1 MSDLQATFTFV
12 VFGSVLLV
20 IVFDLLDM
28 ALAALL
34 GVSALSAVGVFSLQD
49 ILNVVRVFG
58 GPLALLFGGM
68 VVART
73 LMPTGLFD
81 YIGNVF
87 LRATRGS
94 GKRFLLGVIV
104 LVVSCAFLP
113 NATTVLLLAPI
124 VIRVASAL
132 KVDIVAPL
140 VLIAI
145 VSNSAGLLILVGDP
159 ATFLVGNSIGMTFT
173 EYLRRV
179 SLGGLLSLLVIV
191 PLLPL
196 VMGNIWR
203 ARCDL
208 TADLRPEPLK
218 HPLFATSSL
227 VVLAVMVLLFL
238 FGDFLPVR
246 IVPPSTAIIG
256 CSLALLS
263 VYGAKIEPVDR
274 VLNDIDWKTLVFL
287 ACMFCL
293 VEALT
298 KTGVLQGLSQKM
310 YVRLGVD
317 VLSVAFVMLAG
328 GGLIGSVV
336 ANIPVVAAM
345 VLIVKGYFVVAH
357 LVPEDALG
365 ATFLEWPLTT
375 LPVFVAMM
383 FGGTLGGNGTLIGAS
398 ANIVCAG
405 ISARHGRPLT
415 FVMFMRYGIPVML
428 CQLAVSAVYILGL
441 YYVVGQ
447 SP

>member
-1 MSDLQATFTFV
+1 MSDLQATITFV
-12 VFGSVLLV
+12 VFGTVLLV

-49 ILNVVRVFG
+49 ILNVVRIFG

-104 LVVSCAFLP
+104 LVLSCAFLP

-196 VMGNIWR
+196 VMRNIWQT
-203 ARCDL
+203 RCDL

-218 HPLFATSSL
+218 HPRFATSSL

-328 GGLIGSVV
+328 GGVIGSVV

-415 FVMFMRYGIPVML
+415 FVMFMRYGIPIML

-441 YYVVGQ
+441 YYVVGR
-447 SP
+447 

>member
-1 MSDLQATFTFV
+1 MSDLQATITFV
-12 VFGSVLLV
+12 VFGTVLLV

-104 LVVSCAFLP
+104 LVLSCAFLP

-196 VMGNIWR
+196 VMRNIWQT
-203 ARCDL
+203 RCDL

-218 HPLFATSSL
+218 HPRFATSSL

-328 GGLIGSVV
+328 GGVIGSVV

-415 FVMFMRYGIPVML
+415 FVMFMRYGIPIML

-441 YYVVGQ
+441 YYVVGR
-447 SP
+447 

>member
-1 MSDLQATFTFV
+1 MSDLQATITFV
-12 VFGSVLLV
+12 VFGTVLLM

-317 VLSVAFVMLAG
+317 VLAVAFVMLAG
-328 GGLIGSVV
+328 GGLVGSVV

-345 VLIVKGYFVVAH
+345 VLIVKGYLVVAQ

-365 ATFLEWPLTT
+365 ATFLEWPITT

>member
-1 MSDLQATFTFV
+1 MSDLQATITFV
-12 VFGSVLLV
+12 VFGTVLLM

-49 ILNVVRVFG
+49 ILNVVRIFG

-104 LVVSCAFLP
+104 LVLSCAFLP

-196 VMGNIWR
+196 VMRNIWQT
-203 ARCDL
+203 RCDL

-218 HPLFATSSL
+218 HPRFATSSL

-310 YVRLGVD
+310 YGRLGVN

-415 FVMFMRYGIPVML
+415 FVMFMRYGIPIML
-428 CQLAVSAVYILGL
+428 CQLAVSAAYILGL
-441 YYVVGQ
+441 YYVVGR
-447 SP
+447 

>member
-1 MSDLQATFTFV
+1 MSDLQAIITFV
-12 VFGSVLLV
+12 VFGTVLLA

-34 GVSALSAVGVFSLQD
+34 GVSVLTAVGVFTLQD
-49 ILNVVRVFG
+49 ILNVVRTFG

-81 YIGNVF
+81 YIGNIF
-87 LRATRGS
+87 LRATQGS

-104 LVVSCAFLP
+104 LVVLCAFLP

-132 KVDIVAPL
+132 KVDLVGPL

-159 ATFLVGNSIGMTFT
+159 ATFLVGSSIGMTFT
-173 EYLRRV
+173 QYLRQV
-179 SLGGLLSLLVIV
+179 SLGGVLSLLMIV

-203 ARCDL
+203 ARSALPTDL
-208 TADLRPEPLK
+208 KPEPLK
-218 HPLFATSSL
+218 YPLFAACSL

-238 FGDFLPVR
+238 FGDSLPVR

-256 CSLALLS
+256 CSLALLT
-263 VYGAKIEPVDR
+263 VYGAKIEPIDK
-274 VLNDIDWKTLVFL
+274 VLSDIDWKTLVFL
-287 ACMFCL
+287 ACIFCL

-298 KTGVLQGLSQKM
+298 KTGVLHGLSQGLYGKF
-310 YVRLGVD
+310 GVD
-317 VLSVAFVMLAG
+317 VLAVALVMLAS
-328 GGLIGSVV
+328 GGLVGSVV

-345 VLIVKGYFVVAH
+345 VLIVKGYFVIAR

-365 ATFLEWPLTT
+365 ATFVEWPVTT

-405 ISARHGRPLT
+405 ISARHGKPLT
-415 FVMFMRYGIPVML
+415 FVTFMRYGIPIMV
-428 CQLAVSAVYILGL
+428 CQLAVSALYVLGL
-441 YYVVGQ
+441 YYLIGR
-447 SP
+447 

>member
-1 MSDLQATFTFV
+1 MSDLQAIITFI
-12 VFGSVLLV
+12 VFGSVILA
-20 IVFDLLDM
+20 IVFDLLDL

-34 GVSALSAVGVFSLQD
+34 GVSTLIAVGVFNLQD
-49 ILNVVRVFG
+49 ILNVVRTFG

-81 YIGNVF
+81 YIGNIF

-104 LVVSCAFLP
+104 LVVLCAFLP

-132 KVDIVAPL
+132 QVDFTAPL

-159 ATFLVGNSIGMTFT
+159 ATFLVGSSIGMTFT
-173 EYLRRV
+173 QYLRQV
-179 SLGGLLSLLVIV
+179 SLGGVLSLLTIV
-191 PLLPL
+191 PLLPW
-196 VMGNIWR
+196 VMANIWR
-203 ARCDL
+203 ARCPL
-208 TADLRPEPLK
+208 PADLKPEPLK
-218 HPLFATSSL
+218 HPVFAVSSL
-227 VVLAVMVLLFL
+227 AVLAVMVVLFL

-256 CSLALLS
+256 CSLALLTL
-263 VYGAKIEPVDR
+263 YGTKIEPVDK

-298 KTGVLQGLSQKM
+298 KTGVLHGLSQGL
-310 YVRLGVD
+310 YGWLGVN
-317 VLSVAFVMLAG
+317 VLAVALVMLAG
-328 GGLIGSVV
+328 GGLVGSVV

-345 VLIVKGYFVVAH
+345 ILIAKGYFVVAG

-365 ATFLEWPLTT
+365 ATYVEWPVTT

-405 ISARHGRPLT
+405 ISARHGKPLT
-415 FVMFMRYGIPVML
+415 FAMFMRYGLPIMF
-428 CQLAVSAVYILGL
+428 CQLAVSALYVLGL
-441 YYVVGQ
+441 YYLIGR
-447 SP
+447 

>member
-1 MSDLQATFTFV
+1 MSDLQATITFV
-12 VFGSVLLV
+12 VFGTVLLV

-104 LVVSCAFLP
+104 LVLSCAFLP

-196 VMGNIWR
+196 VMRNIWQT
-203 ARCDL
+203 RCDL

-218 HPLFATSSL
+218 HPRFATSSL

-310 YVRLGVD
+310 YGRLGVN

-415 FVMFMRYGIPVML
+415 FVMFMRYGIPIML

-441 YYVVGQ
+441 YYVVGR
-447 SP
+447 

>member
-1 MSDLQATFTFV
+1 MSDLQATITFV
-12 VFGSVLLV
+12 VFGTVLLA

-34 GVSALSAVGVFSLQD
+34 GVSALTAVGVFTLQD
-49 ILNVVRVFG
+49 ILNVVRTFG

-81 YIGNVF
+81 YIGNIF
-87 LRATRGS
+87 LRATQGS

-104 LVVSCAFLP
+104 LVVLCAFLP

-124 VIRVASAL
+124 IIRVASAL

-159 ATFLVGNSIGMTFT
+159 ATFLVGNAIGMTFT
-173 EYLRRV
+173 QYLRQV
-179 SLGGLLSLLVIV
+179 SLGGVLSLLMIV

-196 VMGNIWR
+196 VMRNIWR
-203 ARCDL
+203 VRSAL
-208 TADLRPEPLK
+208 PADLKPEPLK
-218 HPLFATSSL
+218 YPLFAASSL
-227 VVLAVMVLLFL
+227 MVLAVMILLFL

-263 VYGAKIEPVDR
+263 VYGAKIEPIDK
-274 VLNDIDWKTLVFL
+274 VLSDIDWKTLVFL
-287 ACMFCL
+287 ACIFCL

-298 KTGVLQGLSQKM
+298 KTGVLHGLSQSL
-310 YVRLGVD
+310 YGWLGVD
-317 VLSVAFVMLAG
+317 VLAVALVMLAG
-328 GGLIGSVV
+328 GGLVGSVV

-345 VLIVKGYFVVAH
+345 VLIVKGYFVIAR

-365 ATFLEWPLTT
+365 ATFVEWPATT

-405 ISARHGRPLT
+405 IAARHGKPLT
-415 FVMFMRYGIPVML
+415 FVTFMRYGIPIMV
-428 CQLAVSAVYILGL
+428 CQLAVSALYVWGL
-441 YYVVGQ
+441 YYLIGR
-447 SP
+447 

>member
-1 MSDLQATFTFV
+1 MSDLQATITFV
-12 VFGSVLLV
+12 VFGTVLLA

-34 GVSALSAVGVFSLQD
+34 GVSALTAVGVFTLQD
-49 ILNVVRVFG
+49 ILNVVRTFG

-81 YIGNVF
+81 YIGNIF
-87 LRATRGS
+87 LRATEGS

-104 LVVSCAFLP
+104 LVVLCAFLP

-124 VIRVASAL
+124 IIRVASAL

-159 ATFLVGNSIGMTFT
+159 ATFLVGSAIGMTFT
-173 EYLRRV
+173 QYLRQV
-179 SLGGLLSLLVIV
+179 SLGGVLSLLMIV

-196 VMGNIWR
+196 VMRNIWR
-203 ARCDL
+203 VRSAL
-208 TADLRPEPLK
+208 PADLKPEPLK
-218 HPLFATSSL
+218 YPLFAASSL
-227 VVLAVMVLLFL
+227 MVLAVMILLFL

-263 VYGAKIEPVDR
+263 VYGAKIEPIDR

-287 ACMFCL
+287 ACIFCL

-298 KTGVLQGLSQKM
+298 KTGVLHGLSQSL
-310 YVRLGVD
+310 YGWLGVD
-317 VLSVAFVMLAG
+317 VLAVALVMLAG
-328 GGLIGSVV
+328 GGLVGSVV

-345 VLIVKGYFVVAH
+345 VLIVKGYFVIAR

-365 ATFLEWPLTT
+365 ATFVEWPATT

-405 ISARHGRPLT
+405 IAARHGKPLT
-415 FVMFMRYGIPVML
+415 FVTFMRYGIPIMV
-428 CQLAVSAVYILGL
+428 CQLAVSALYVLGL
-441 YYVVGQ
+441 YYLIGR
-447 SP
+447 

>member
-1 MSDLQATFTFV
+1 
-12 VFGSVLLV
+12 
-20 IVFDLLDM
+20 
-28 ALAALL
+28 
-34 GVSALSAVGVFSLQD
+34 
-49 ILNVVRVFG
+49 
-58 GPLALLFGGM
+58 
-68 VVART
+68 
-73 LMPTGLFD
+73 
-81 YIGNVF
+81 
-87 LRATRGS
+87 
-94 GKRFLLGVIV
+94 V

-317 VLSVAFVMLAG
+317 VLAVAFVMLAG
-328 GGLIGSVV
+328 GGLVGSVV

-345 VLIVKGYFVVAH
+345 VLIVKGYLVVAQ

-365 ATFLEWPLTT
+365 ATFLEWPITT

-383 FGGTLGGNGTLIGAS
+383 FGGTLGGSGTLKKTS

>member
-1 MSDLQATFTFV
+1 MSDLQATITFV
-12 VFGSVLLV
+12 VFGTVLLA

-34 GVSALSAVGVFSLQD
+34 GVSTLTAVGVFTLQD
-49 ILNVVRVFG
+49 ILNVVRTFG

-81 YIGNVF
+81 YIGNRF
-87 LRATRGS
+87 LHATRGS

-104 LVVSCAFLP
+104 LVVLCAFLP

-124 VIRVASAL
+124 VIRVAAAL
-132 KVDIVAPL
+132 KVDMVAPL

-159 ATFLVGNSIGMTFT
+159 ATFLVGNAIGMTFT
-173 EYLRRV
+173 QYLRQV
-179 SLGGLLSLLVIV
+179 SLGGVLSLLTIV
-191 PLLPL
+191 PLLPW
-196 VMGNIWR
+196 VMGSIWQSQC
-203 ARCDL
+203 AL
-208 TADLRPEPLK
+208 TANLKPEPLK
-218 HPLFATSSL
+218 HPFFAASSL

-256 CSLALLS
+256 CSLALLA
-263 VYGAKIEPVDR
+263 VYGAKIEPIDK
-274 VLNDIDWKTLVFL
+274 VLSDIDWKTLVFL
-287 ACMFCL
+287 ACIFCL

-298 KTGVLQGLSQKM
+298 KTGVLHGMSQSL
-310 YVRLGVD
+310 YGWLGVD
-317 VLSVAFVMLAG
+317 VLAVALVMLAS
-328 GGLIGSVV
+328 GGLVGSVV

-345 VLIVKGYFVVAH
+345 VLIVKGYFVIAR

-365 ATFLEWPLTT
+365 ATFVEWPVTT

-415 FVMFMRYGIPVML
+415 FVTFMRYGIPIML
-428 CQLAVSAVYILGL
+428 CQLAVSALYVWGL
-441 YYVVGQ
+441 YYLIGR
-447 SP
+447 

>member
-1 MSDLQATFTFV
+1 
-12 VFGSVLLV
+12 
-20 IVFDLLDM
+20 
-28 ALAALL
+28 
-34 GVSALSAVGVFSLQD
+34 VFSLQD

-87 LRATRGS
+87 LRATRDS

-104 LVVSCAFLP
+104 LVLSCAFLP

-196 VMGNIWR
+196 VMRNIWQT
-203 ARCDL
+203 RCDL

-218 HPLFATSSL
+218 HPRFATSSL

-415 FVMFMRYGIPVML
+415 FVMFMRYGIPIML
-428 CQLAVSAVYILGL
+428 CQLAVSAAYVLGL
-441 YYVVGQ
+441 YYVVGR
-447 SP
+447 

>member
-1 MSDLQATFTFV
+1 MSDLQATLTFV
-12 VFGSVLLV
+12 VFAGVILV

-28 ALAALL
+28 TLAALL
-34 GVSALSAVGVFSLQD
+34 GVSTLTAVGVFSLQD
-49 ILNVVRVFG
+49 ILNVVRTFG

-81 YIGNVF
+81 YIGNIF

-94 GKRFLLGVIV
+94 GKRFLVGVVV
-104 LVVSCAFLP
+104 LVVLCAFLP

-173 EYLRRV
+173 QYLRQV
-179 SLGGLLSLLVIV
+179 SLGGLLSLLVIL
-191 PLLPL
+191 PLLPW
-196 VMGNIWR
+196 VMRDIWR
-203 ARCDL
+203 VQCAV
-208 TADLRPEPLK
+208 TANLKHEPLK
-218 HPLFATSSL
+218 HPFFAAASL
-227 VVLAVMVLLFL
+227 AVLAVMVLLFL

-256 CSLALLS
+256 CSLALLA
-263 VYGAKIEPVDR
+263 VYSAKVEPIDK
-274 VLNDIDWKTLVFL
+274 VLSDIDWKTLVFL

-298 KTGVLQGLSQKM
+298 KTGVLHGLSQGLYRKF
-310 YVRLGVD
+310 GAD
-317 VLSVAFVMLAG
+317 VLTVALVMLAS
-328 GGLIGSVV
+328 GGLVGSVV

-345 VLIVKGYFVVAH
+345 VLIVRGYFVIAG

-365 ATFLEWPLTT
+365 PTFVEWPVTT

-405 ISARHGRPLT
+405 IAARHGKPLT
-415 FVMFMRYGIPVML
+415 FVTFMRYGIPIML
-428 CQLAVSAVYILGL
+428 CQLAVSALYVWGL
-441 YYVVGQ
+441 YYLIGR
-447 SP
+447 

>member
-1 MSDLQATFTFV
+1 MSDLQATITFV
-12 VFGSVLLV
+12 VFGTVLLM

-104 LVVSCAFLP
+104 LVLSCAFLP

-196 VMGNIWR
+196 VMRNIWQT
-203 ARCDL
+203 RCDL

-218 HPLFATSSL
+218 HPRFATSSL

-328 GGLIGSVV
+328 GGVIGSVV

-415 FVMFMRYGIPVML
+415 FVMFMRYGIPIML

-441 YYVVGQ
+441 YYVVGR
-447 SP
+447 

>member
-1 MSDLQATFTFV
+1 MSDLQATITFV
-12 VFGSVLLV
+12 VFGTVLLA

-34 GVSALSAVGVFSLQD
+34 GVSTLTAVGVFTLQD
-49 ILNVVRVFG
+49 ILNVVRTFG

-81 YIGNVF
+81 YIGNIF

-104 LVVSCAFLP
+104 LVVLCAFLP

-124 VIRVASAL
+124 VIRVAAAL
-132 KVDIVAPL
+132 KVDMVAPL

-159 ATFLVGNSIGMTFT
+159 ATFLVGNAIGMTFT
-173 EYLRRV
+173 QYLRQV
-179 SLGGLLSLLVIV
+179 SLGGVLSLLTIV
-191 PLLPL
+191 PLLPW
-196 VMGNIWR
+196 VMGSIWR
-203 ARCDL
+203 SQCAL
-208 TADLRPEPLK
+208 TAELKPEPVK
-218 HPLFATSSL
+218 HPLFAASSL

-263 VYGAKIEPVDR
+263 VYGAKIEPIDK
-274 VLNDIDWKTLVFL
+274 VLSDIDWKTLVFL
-287 ACMFCL
+287 ACIFCL

-298 KTGVLQGLSQKM
+298 KTGVLHGMSQSL
-310 YVRLGVD
+310 YGWLGVD
-317 VLSVAFVMLAG
+317 VLAVAFIMLAG

-345 VLIVKGYFVVAH
+345 VLIVKGYFVIAR

-365 ATFLEWPLTT
+365 ATFLEWPATT

-405 ISARHGRPLT
+405 IAARHGKPLT
-415 FVMFMRYGIPVML
+415 FVTFMRYGIPIMV
-428 CQLAVSAVYILGL
+428 CQLAVSALYVWGL
-441 YYVVGQ
+441 YYLIGR
-447 SP
+447 

>member
-1 MSDLQATFTFV
+1 MSDLQATITFV
-12 VFGSVLLV
+12 VFGTVLLA

-34 GVSALSAVGVFSLQD
+34 GVSALTAVGVFTLQD
-49 ILNVVRVFG
+49 ILNVVRTFG

-81 YIGNVF
+81 YIGNIF
-87 LRATRGS
+87 LRATQGS

-104 LVVSCAFLP
+104 LVVLCAFLP

-132 KVDIVAPL
+132 KVDLVAPL

-159 ATFLVGNSIGMTFT
+159 ATFLVGSSIGMTFT
-173 EYLRRV
+173 QYLRQV
-179 SLGGLLSLLVIV
+179 SLGGVLSLLMIV

-203 ARCDL
+203 ARSAL
-208 TADLRPEPLK
+208 PADLKPEPLK
-218 HPLFATSSL
+218 YPLFAACSL

-238 FGDFLPVR
+238 FGDSLPVR

-263 VYGAKIEPVDR
+263 VYGAKIEPIDK
-274 VLNDIDWKTLVFL
+274 VLSDIDWKTLVFL
-287 ACMFCL
+287 ACIFCL

-298 KTGVLQGLSQKM
+298 KTGVLHGLSQGLYGKF
-310 YVRLGVD
+310 GVD
-317 VLSVAFVMLAG
+317 VLAVALVMLAS
-328 GGLIGSVV
+328 GGLVGSVV

-345 VLIVKGYFVVAH
+345 VLIVKGYFVIAR

-365 ATFLEWPLTT
+365 ATFLEWPVTT

-405 ISARHGRPLT
+405 ISARHGKPLT
-415 FVMFMRYGIPVML
+415 FVTFMRYGIPIMV
-428 CQLAVSAVYILGL
+428 CQLAVSALYVLGL
-441 YYVVGQ
+441 YYWIGR
-447 SP
+447 

>member
-1 MSDLQATFTFV
+1 MSDLQATITFV
-12 VFGSVLLV
+12 VFGTVLLM

-104 LVVSCAFLP
+104 LVLSCAFLP

-196 VMGNIWR
+196 VMRNIWQT
-203 ARCDL
+203 RCDL

-218 HPLFATSSL
+218 HPRFATSSL

-415 FVMFMRYGIPVML
+415 FVMFMRYGIPIML
-428 CQLAVSAVYILGL
+428 CQLAVSAAYVLGL
-441 YYVVGQ
+441 YYVVGR
-447 SP
+447 

>member
-1 MSDLQATFTFV
+1 MSDLQATITFV
-12 VFGSVLLV
+12 VFGTVILAIVL
-20 IVFDLLDM
+20 DLLDL

-34 GVSALSAVGVFSLQD
+34 GVSTLTAVGVFTLQD
-49 ILNVVRVFG
+49 ILNVVRTFG

-81 YIGNVF
+81 YIGNIF
-87 LRATRGS
+87 LRATHGS

-104 LVVSCAFLP
+104 LVVLCAFLP

-132 KVDIVAPL
+132 KVDLTAPL

-159 ATFLVGNSIGMTFT
+159 ATFLVGSSIGMTFT
-173 EYLRRV
+173 QYLRQV
-179 SLGGLLSLLVIV
+179 SLGGVLSLLVLV
-191 PLLPL
+191 PLLPW
-196 VMGNIWR
+196 VMGNVWR
-203 ARCDL
+203 AQCDL
-208 TADLRPEPLK
+208 PADLKPERLK
-218 HPLFATSSL
+218 HPLFAASSL

-238 FGDFLPVR
+238 FGDSLPVQ

-256 CSLALLS
+256 CSLALLTL
-263 VYGAKIEPVDR
+263 YGAKIEPVDK

-298 KTGVLQGLSQKM
+298 KTGILHGLSQSL
-310 YVRLGVD
+310 YGWLGVD
-317 VLSVAFVMLAG
+317 VLTVAFVMLAS
-328 GGLIGSVV
+328 GGLVGSVV

-345 VLIVKGYFVVAH
+345 ILIVKGYFVVAG

-365 ATFLEWPLTT
+365 ATFVEWPVTT

-405 ISARHGRPLT
+405 ISARHGKPLT
-415 FVMFMRYGIPVML
+415 FAMFMRYGIPIML
-428 CQLAVSAVYILGL
+428 CQLAVSALYVLGL
-441 YYVVGQ
+441 YYLTGR
-447 SP
+447 

>member
-1 MSDLQATFTFV
+1 
-12 VFGSVLLV
+12 
-20 IVFDLLDM
+20 
-28 ALAALL
+28 
-34 GVSALSAVGVFSLQD
+34 
-49 ILNVVRVFG
+49 
-58 GPLALLFGGM
+58 
-68 VVART
+68 
-73 LMPTGLFD
+73 
-81 YIGNVF
+81 
-87 LRATRGS
+87 
-94 GKRFLLGVIV
+94 
-104 LVVSCAFLP
+104 
-113 NATTVLLLAPI
+113 
-124 VIRVASAL
+124 
-132 KVDIVAPL
+132 
-140 VLIAI
+140 
-145 VSNSAGLLILVGDP
+145 
-159 ATFLVGNSIGMTFT
+159 
-173 EYLRRV
+173 
-179 SLGGLLSLLVIV
+179 
-191 PLLPL
+191 
-196 VMGNIWR
+196 
-203 ARCDL
+203 
-208 TADLRPEPLK
+208 
-218 HPLFATSSL
+218 
-227 VVLAVMVLLFL
+227 MVLLFL

-310 YVRLGVD
+310 YVGLGVD

-415 FVMFMRYGIPVML
+415 FVMFMRYGIPIML

-441 YYVVGQ
+441 YYVVGR
-447 SP
+447 